1 MYQATGPP
9 TKQVMGTL
17 KRAMKNVIS
26 FILDLDFF
34 FAVLKISVTV
44 VCRVSFEFT
53 MKWLF

>member
-17 KRAMKNVIS
+17 KRATKNVIS

-34 FAVLKISVTV
+34 AVLKISVTV
-44 VCRVSFEFT
+44 VWRVSFEFT